1 MVMSIGQIRLPLTAK
16 GKEVLVDFIVVN
28 AYSPYIAIL
37 AWPWLY
43 AMEAIPFSLH
53 LKIKFPKNTG
63 VEVIKRVQA
72 ATRRCDVGAITQK
85 NQTLGNK
92 EISSQNS

>member
-1 MVMSIGQIRLPLTAK
+1 MVMSIEQIRLPLTAK

-63 VEVIKRVQA
+63 VEVIKRDQA

>member
-1 MVMSIGQIRLPLTAK
+1 MVGFDSKMVMSIGQIRLPLTAK

-53 LKIKFPKNTG
+53 LKIKFPTDTG
-63 VEVIKRVQA
+63 VDVIKRDQA
-72 ATRRCDVGAITQK
+72 ATRDAMLV
-85 NQTLGNK
+85 L
-92 EISSQNS
+92 